1 MDKKEKV
8 PLIGL
13 GTWEIS
19 GKSCISTVKMALEI
33 GYHHIDTAL
42 IYKNHRDI
50 AKAIHGFNREELF
63 ITSKF
68 FLDKKNAEES
78 CDLALQ
84 ELQLDYLDLF
94 LIQFAILLPMKQVRL
109 WLYSYRL

>member
-13 GTWEIS
+13 GTWELS

-63 ITSKF
+63 IISKF
-68 FLDKKNAEES
+68 FIDTKNSEES
-78 CDLALQ
+78 CDLT
-84 ELQLDYLDLF
+84 F
-94 LIQFAILLPMKQVRL
+94 NLL
-109 WLYSYRL
+109 